1 MIHGVIKPCTDE
13 SKGRREGMHEGGE
26 PKRTNYKEGRE
37 KELYA

>member
-13 SKGRREGMHEGGE
+13 SKGRREGMHEGE